1 MSNINRLN
9 ELLLEQLQDDLR
21 DPSKCTPGLYQ
32 VIRGVVNDNRD
43 KLDEIPSDTL
53 NELEQMMKDTPFK
66 FGT

>member
-1 MSNINRLN
+1 MNNINKLN
-9 ELLLEQLQDDLR
+9 ALLLEQLQEDLR
-21 DPSKCTPGLYQ
+21 EPGKCTPGLYQ

-53 NELEQMMKDTPFK
+53 DELDQMVKDTPFK